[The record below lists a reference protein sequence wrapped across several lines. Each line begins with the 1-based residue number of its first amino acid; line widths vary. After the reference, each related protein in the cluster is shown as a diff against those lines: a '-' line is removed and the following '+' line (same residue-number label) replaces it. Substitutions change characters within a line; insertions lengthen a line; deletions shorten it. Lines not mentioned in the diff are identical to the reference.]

1 MDLIVPEYF
10 SYFHIDTALLFQ
22 SALLVSLAYWISWI
36 IYTRWFHPLAQFPG
50 PFWASVSRIWTVLH
64 VLPGDAEKKQRKL
77 HEKYG
82 LKYDWIGPVVR
93 IGPDELITSD
103 PAAVKTLYGVKA
115 GTVKTDFYLAFRPP
129 WARYP
134 DHFSAMGGKQHADRR
149 RIVSAVYSMSSI
161 LQSESYIDAC
171 IDLWEEKLGEMA
183 DRNQSFDLWLW
194 TRMYA
199 YDVIGELFFSK
210 MFGFLAAGSD
220 HLGYIAATDDLI
232 PVQFLAGIMPTYV
245 RPLFMLTGFLLSKVR
260 GALTALAS
268 LTEATNAT
276 IKRRL
281 VALSELDSN
290 TKPQRPDILGKL
302 LDISHKNG
310 KALDFELADI
320 KMESFSGFF
329 AGSETTALTL
339 SGILYNIFRNRAV
352 YGKLI
357 SEIDA
362 AIANHQ
368 LSRPHITYTEAT
380 RLPYLA
386 ACIKEG
392 IRMHPITG
400 VSFPRHAPSSGCEIA
415 GYWIPGNARIGV
427 NPTVIH
433 FDKTVFGEDA
443 NVFRPER
450 WIEAGANAANMDR
463 HIMQFGMGARICLGK
478 NISMC
483 EIYKAIPQLL
493 HSFTFE
499 LGSAEP
505 METTSYWFHKPV
517 AIDVKVRRRQALS
530 ACA

>member
-1 MDLIVPEYF
+1 MDLIVPNYF
-10 SYFHIDTALLFQ
+10 KYVNIDTLLLFPL
-22 SALLVSLAYWISWI
+22 ALLVSLAYCIMWIT
-36 IYTRWFHPLAQFPG
+36 YTRWFHPLAQFPG

-64 VLPGDAEKKQRKL
+64 VLPGNAEKTQRKL

-82 LKYDWIGPVVR
+82 PIVR
-93 IGPDELITSD
+93 IAPDELITSD
-103 PAAVKTLYGVKA
+103 PAAVKTLYGVKS
-115 GTVKTDFYLAFRPP
+115 GTLKTDFYLAFRPP
-129 WARYP
+129 WARFP
-134 DHFSAMGGKQHADRR
+134 DHFSAIGGKQHADRR

-161 LQSESYIDAC
+161 LQSEQYVDAC

-183 DRNQSFDLWLW
+183 DRKESFDLWLW

-210 MFGFLAAGSD
+210 MFGFLEAGGD

-245 RPLFMLTGFLLSKVR
+245 RPLFLLTGFLLPKVR

-281 VALSELDSN
+281 FALSELDSN
-290 TKPQRPDILGKL
+290 TKPQRADILGKL

-310 KALDFELADI
+310 KALNFELADI

-352 YGKLI
+352 YEKLT

-362 AIANHQ
+362 AITSHQ

-380 RLPYLA
+380 RLPYLG

-400 VSFPRHAPSSGCEIA
+400 VSFPRHAPSCGCEVG
-415 GYWIPGNARIGV
+415 GYWIPGNTRVGV
-427 NPTVIH
+427 NPAVIH
-433 FDKTVFGEDA
+433 FDKSVFGEDA
-443 NVFRPER
+443 GIFRPER
-450 WIEAGANAANMDR
+450 WIEAGANVANMDC
-463 HIMQFGMGARICLGK
+463 HIMQFGMGARVCLGK

-499 LGSAEP
+499 MGAEEP
-505 METTSYWFHKPV
+505 VKTTSYWFHKPV
-517 AIDVKVRRRQALS
+517 AIHVKVRRR
-530 ACA
+530 